1 MLSMDF
7 DFSQGV
13 FTGGQLNGVKAA
25 IMQDELER
33 QEAHKRRV
41 RRRTYLSSFREDDWG
56 LDDEDDDDE
65 EEDFDD

>member
-1 MLSMDF
+1 MLLMDF
-7 DFSQGV
+7 DFSQGA

-33 QEAHKRRV
+33 QEARKRRA
-41 RRRTYLSSFREDDWG
+41 RNIALLSSWKEDDWG
-56 LDDEDDDDE
+56 LDDEDDDDD

>member
-13 FTGGQLNGVKAA
+13 FTNGQLNGMKAA

-33 QEAHKRRV
+33 QEARKRRA
-41 RRRTYLSSFREDDWG
+41 RRHTYLSSLREDDWG
-56 LDDEDDDDE
+56 LDDEDDD

>member
-13 FTGGQLNGVKAA
+13 FTDGQLNGVKAA

-33 QEAHKRRV
+33 QEARKHRV

-56 LDDEDDDDE
+56 LDDEDDDE

>member
-33 QEAHKRRV
+33 QEARKRRE
-41 RRRTYLSSFREDDWG
+41 RRRTYLSSLREDDWG
-56 LDDEDDDDE
+56 FDDDDDDE
-65 EEDFDD
+65 EDFDD